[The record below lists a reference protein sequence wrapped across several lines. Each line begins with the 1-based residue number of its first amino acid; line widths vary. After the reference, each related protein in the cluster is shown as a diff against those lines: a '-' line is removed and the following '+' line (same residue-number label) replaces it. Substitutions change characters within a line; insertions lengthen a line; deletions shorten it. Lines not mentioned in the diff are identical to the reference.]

1 MSEARCEVAH
11 SRMMLD
17 ATSPAPAAFSKRE
30 AIRDKDSDSEAEEKI
45 GGGESKGKSQWE
57 QGAVGAGRKRMQ
69 MV

>member
-1 MSEARCEVAH
+1 MSEARCEVAPP
-11 SRMMLD
+11 RMMLD
-17 ATSPAPAAFSKRE
+17 ATSPAAFSKRE
-30 AIRDKDSDSEAEEKI
+30 AIHDKDSDSEAEEKI